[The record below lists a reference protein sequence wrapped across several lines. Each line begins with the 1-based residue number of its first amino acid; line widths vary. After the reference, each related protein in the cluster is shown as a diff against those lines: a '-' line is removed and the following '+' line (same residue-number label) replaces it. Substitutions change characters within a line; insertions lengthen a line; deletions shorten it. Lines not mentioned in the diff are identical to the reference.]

1 MPSTSPPSLV
11 VMGVSGCGKSTLGRL
26 LAQNLDRRYVEG
38 DELHPPRNVQRMAAG
53 IALTDEDRHGWLQT
67 IAHLL
72 REARDSARPV
82 VVTCSALKRS
92 YRDLLRTGD
101 ADLRFVFLHGDPRLL
116 AQRMAARSG
125 HYMPASLLDSQLATL
140 EPPGADENTIRI
152 DIATSTAAQLEA
164 AIQGLGR
171 D

>member
-1 MPSTSPPSLV
+1 
-11 VMGVSGCGKSTLGRL
+11 MGVSGCGKSTLGKL
-26 LAQNLDRRYVEG
+26 LAQHYGRPYIEG
-38 DELHPPRNVQRMAAG
+38 DELHPPRNVESMAAG
-53 IALTDEDRHGWLQT
+53 IALTDDDRHDWLQT
-67 IAHLL
+67 IARLL

-92 YRDLLRTGD
+92 YRDLLRKGD
-101 ADLRFVFLHGDPRLL
+101 ANLRFVFLHGDPRLL

-140 EPPGADENTIRI
+140 EPPGADEQPIRI

-164 AIQGLGR
+164 SIQGLSR